1 MKSLLIIWFLCAGIA
16 SSAQIYS
23 TRFGR
28 ITVRGRYQG
37 KSVTAVSYLLHVQIN
52 YDRSEIHMR
61 LGVPTM
67 STNNDSLNARLQKQ
81 VGNEAYFDGK
91 MNINQI
97 ETQSHP
103 KGRFLTNG
111 TLTINGSIRPFSFTS
126 TLEHFPVGS
135 ASCNLSAEFVID
147 LKEFGVLTR
156 AGENKISVGFNQLIL
171 KK

>member
-1 MKSLLIIWFLCAGIA
+1 MKGLLIIWFLCAGIA

-28 ITVRGRYQG
+28 ITVRGRYQE
-37 KSVTAVSYLLHVQIN
+37 KSVTAVSYLLRVQVN
-52 YDRSEIHMR
+52 DDRSEIHMR

-67 STNNDSLNARLQKQ
+67 STNNDSLNARLQQQ

-91 MNINQI
+91 MNINHI
-97 ETQSHP
+97 ETHSHP
-103 KGRFLTNG
+103 QRRFLTNG

-135 ASCNLSAEFVID
+135 ATCNLSAEFVID
-147 LKEFGVLTR
+147 LKEFGILTR
-156 AGENKISVGFNQLIL
+156 PGENKITVGFNQLIL
-171 KK
+171 KR